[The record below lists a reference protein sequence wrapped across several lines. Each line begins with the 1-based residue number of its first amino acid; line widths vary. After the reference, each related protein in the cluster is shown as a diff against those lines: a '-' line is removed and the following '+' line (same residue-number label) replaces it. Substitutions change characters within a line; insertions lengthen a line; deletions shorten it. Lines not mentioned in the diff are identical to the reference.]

1 MLKVI
6 RDLEQIKKKMEAL
19 SYDKGGLTSLRDN
32 IQTAENLLI
41 SFQPKLV
48 YSQDF
53 GALKT
58 NSNKY
63 IDPYLYNKSFSP
75 SYLEEK
81 ISRSR
86 KYAIEDIDNCIGTL
100 KIY

>member
-1 MLKVI
+1 MQKVI

-19 SYDKGGLTSLRDN
+19 SYDKGGLNSLREN
-32 IQTAENLLI
+32 IQTAINVLI

-75 SYLEEK
+75 SYLEDK
-81 ISRSR
+81 ITRSR
-86 KYAIEDIDNCIGTL
+86 KYAIEDIDKCINTL
-100 KIY
+100 KVY